1 MFKKFLG
8 LLVVATVSTAAS
20 AQLTGSDALS
30 ALAGFMTVVVQQDHL
45 TEIQTCA
52 KDADVLVA
60 DVENMISDLESF
72 SFSNFL
78 KSIELLGKVYGE
90 APFVLRD
97 CENLHDDLAVLGEQT
112 KIFTDIPALTQ
123 RITKNYVWHYTEIM
137 TALNTAN
144 TDAANGDYFGY
155 GENIADAAFIALQP

>member
-8 LLVVATVSTAAS
+8 LLVVATVSTTAYAD
-20 AQLTGSDALS
+20 LTGSNVLA
-30 ALAGFMTVVVQQDHL
+30 ALAGFMSVVVQEDHL

-52 KDADVLVA
+52 KDADLLVA
-60 DVENMISDLESF
+60 DVESMVSDLESF

-97 CENLHDDLAVLGEQT
+97 CENLQDDLAILGEQA
-112 KIFTDIPALTQ
+112 KIFTDIGALTQ
-123 RITKNYVWHYTEIM
+123 RITNNYVWHYTEIM

-144 TDAANGDYFGY
+144 TDAANGDYYGY
-155 GENIADAAFIALQP
+155 GENLADAAFIALQP

>member
-8 LLVVATVSTAAS
+8 LLVVATVSTTAYAD
-20 AQLTGSDALS
+20 LTGSNVLA
-30 ALAGFMTVVVQQDHL
+30 ALAGFMSVVVQEDHL

-52 KDADVLVA
+52 KDADLLVT
-60 DVENMISDLESF
+60 DVENMVSDLESF

-97 CENLHDDLAVLGEQT
+97 CETLQDDLAILGEQA
-112 KIFTDIPALTQ
+112 KIFTDIGALTQ

-144 TDAANGDYFGY
+144 TDAANGDYYGY
-155 GENIADAAFIALQP
+155 GENLADAAFIALQP

>member
-8 LLVVATVSTAAS
+8 LLVIATVSTTS
-20 AQLTGSDALS
+20 YAQLTGSDVLS
-30 ALAGFMTVVVQQDHL
+30 ALAGFMSVVVQEDHL

-52 KDADVLVA
+52 KDADLLVG
-60 DVENMISDLESF
+60 DVGNMISDLESF

-97 CENLHDDLAVLGEQT
+97 CENLKDDLAILGEQA
-112 KIFTDIPALTQ
+112 KIFTDIGTLTQ

-144 TDAANGDYFGY
+144 TDAAKGDYYGY
-155 GENIADAAFIALQP
+155 GENLADAAFIALQP